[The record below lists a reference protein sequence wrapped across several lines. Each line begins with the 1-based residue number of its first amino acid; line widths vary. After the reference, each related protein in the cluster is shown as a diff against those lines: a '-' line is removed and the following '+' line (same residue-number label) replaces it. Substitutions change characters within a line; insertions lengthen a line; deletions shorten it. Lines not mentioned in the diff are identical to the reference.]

1 MMSSLLRHPVRAA
14 IIFGIIVALVFGA
27 ISFPSEKRIEKTV
40 EGWLPASAS
49 DDQAVINDLI
59 ESLEAAQEEDGGLVT
74 VSEDRFRELDL
85 PLAHAFTEATD
96 GDSAF
101 AIKYVG
107 KESGLSDTVYLA
119 ERKISAG
126 PWWSPDRLMYRTF
139 RAEREQLGNVLRLT
153 FERDLEGLFGLLL
166 LDLLVAGIY
175 GTLAGLIIAVMNTT
189 GLNLPGE
196 RETLRRLP
204 PETPLDALGRG
215 ERV

>member
-1 MMSSLLRHPVRAA
+1 MIGPLLKHPLRAA
-14 IIFGIIVALVFGA
+14 IIFGIFVAIVFGA
-27 ISFPSEKRIEKTV
+27 ISFPAEKRIEKTV
-40 EGWLPASAS
+40 DGWLPANAS
-49 DDQAVINDLI
+49 DDPVVIDDLI
-59 ESLEAAQEEDGGLVT
+59 ESLESARRENGDVVT
-74 VSEDRFRELDL
+74 VSEERFRELDL

-107 KESGLSDTVYLA
+107 KESEQSGTVYVA
-119 ERKISAG
+119 ERKVSAG
-126 PWWSPDRLMYRTF
+126 PWWSPDRIMYRAF
-139 RAEREQLGNVLRLT
+139 RAETTQLGNVLRLT

-166 LDLLVAGIY
+166 LDLLVGGIY
-175 GTLAGLIIAVMNTT
+175 GTLAGLIVAALNST